1 MGLDRRAVGRGI
13 LVLSL
18 PVLYVLHQDAWN
30 WSAARPLVFGLFPI
44 GLFYHVCYSLAAAA
58 VMALV
63 VKYGWPDH
71 LEQSASA
78 TGTGLKDA
86 ELPR

>member
-1 MGLDRRAVGRGI
+1 MRFDMRAVGRGI
-13 LVLSL
+13 LILSL
-18 PVLYVLHQDAWN
+18 PALYVLHQDAWN

-44 GLFYHVCYSLAAAA
+44 GLFYHVCYCAAAA
-58 VMALV
+58 VVMALV

-71 LEQSASA
+71 LESSASA
-78 TGTGLKDA
+78 TGTESKDA